1 MPQRGRAV
9 AASMIAVTLL
19 VGCTSTVAPPSASTP
34 VSAPP
39 PSPSATPRALDLS
52 TPPTRNLETF
62 DALAHGV
69 IERDGP
75 PTTSDF
81 VDALRTAGAPDE
93 RLEFGDDLT
102 TEGKPADAY
111 FWAVR
116 FDDGCLVGQFRPLE
130 TDPDRQY
137 LSAEAPLVGGRCL
150 VAPPSETRNR
160 PDKVAP

>member
-1 MPQRGRAV
+1 MPQRVLAV

-19 VGCTSTVAPPSASTP
+19 VGCAPTATPALPSTPVSVAPPST
-34 VSAPP
+34 SAEPL
-39 PSPSATPRALDLS
+39 ALDLS
-52 TPPTRNLETF
+52 APPASNLESF
-62 DALAHGV
+62 DAVAREV
-69 IERDGP
+69 IARDAP

-130 TDPDRQY
+130 ADPDRQY
-137 LSAEAPLVGGRCL
+137 LSAEAPLVGGKCL
-150 VAPPSETRNR
+150 VSAER
-160 PDKVAP
+160 

>member
-1 MPQRGRAV
+1 MSQSPTAH
-9 AASMIAVTLL
+9 AS
-19 VGCTSTVAPPSASTP
+19 
-34 VSAPP
+34 
-39 PSPSATPRALDLS
+39 SPSVPPTLDVS
-52 TPPTRNLETF
+52 TPPTSNLETF

-69 IERDGP
+69 IARDTP
-75 PTTSDF
+75 PKTSDF
-81 VDALRTAGAPDE
+81 VDALRTAGAPEE

-150 VAPPSETRNR
+150 VGG
-160 PDKVAP
+160 

>member
-1 MPQRGRAV
+1 MPQRVLAV

-19 VGCTSTVAPPSASTP
+19 VGCAPTATPALPSTPVSVAPPST
-34 VSAPP
+34 SAEPL
-39 PSPSATPRALDLS
+39 ALDLS
-52 TPPTRNLETF
+52 APPASNLESF
-62 DALAHGV
+62 DAVAREV
-69 IERDGP
+69 IARDAP

-130 TDPDRQY
+130 PDPDRQY
-137 LSAEAPLVGGRCL
+137 LSVEAPLVGGKCL
-150 VAPPSETRNR
+150 VSAER
-160 PDKVAP
+160 

>member
-1 MPQRGRAV
+1 
-9 AASMIAVTLL
+9 MIAVTLL
-19 VGCTSTVAPPSASTP
+19 VGCAPTATPALPSTPVSVAPPST
-34 VSAPP
+34 SAEPL
-39 PSPSATPRALDLS
+39 ALDLS
-52 TPPTRNLETF
+52 APPASNLESF
-62 DALAHGV
+62 DAVAREV
-69 IERDGP
+69 IARDAP

-130 TDPDRQY
+130 ADPDRQY
-137 LSAEAPLVGGRCL
+137 LSAEAPLVGGKCL
-150 VAPPSETRNR
+150 VSAER
-160 PDKVAP
+160 

>member
-1 MPQRGRAV
+1 MPQRVLAV
-9 AASMIAVTLL
+9 AASMIALTLA
-19 VGCTSTVAPPSASTP
+19 GCAPTATPASPSTP
-34 VSAPP
+34 VSVPP
-39 PSPSATPRALDLS
+39 PSTSATPPALDLS
-52 TPPTRNLETF
+52 APPAGNLESF
-62 DALAHGV
+62 DALAHEV
-69 IERDGP
+69 IARDAP

-93 RLEFGDDLT
+93 RLEFGTDLT
-102 TEGKPADAY
+102 TEGKPVDAY

-130 TDPDRQY
+130 ADPNRQY

-150 VAPPSETRNR
+150 VARPPETRNR

>member
-1 MPQRGRAV
+1 MPQRVLAV

-19 VGCTSTVAPPSASTP
+19 VGCAPTATPALPSTPVSVAPPST
-34 VSAPP
+34 SAEPL
-39 PSPSATPRALDLS
+39 ALDLS
-52 TPPTRNLETF
+52 APPASNLESF
-62 DALAHGV
+62 DAVAREV
-69 IERDGP
+69 IARDAP

-102 TEGKPADAY
+102 TERKPADAY

-130 TDPDRQY
+130 ADPDRQY
-137 LSAEAPLVGGRCL
+137 LSAEAPLVGGKCL
-150 VAPPSETRNR
+150 VSAER
-160 PDKVAP
+160 